1 MRQVTANEVK
11 QGFGRILDA
20 AQREPI
26 VIQRYKRDAAVLL
39 SMQEYEKLTAAHVDA
54 FESFCDRIGMQAEA
68 KGLTED
74 KLNDLLT

>member
-20 AQREPI
+20 AQREPV
-26 VIQRYKRDAAVLL
+26 VIQRYNRDAAVLL

-54 FESFCDRIGMQAEA
+54 FEAFCDKIGQQAKA

-74 KLNDLLT
+74 KLNDLLK